1 MKSIVQ
7 DKKECFVCHTK
18 RNLHEHH
25 IFFGYANK
33 KLSEKYGLKCWL
45 CGYHHNQSNEGVHQ
59 NIELNYM
66 LKEVAQMAF
75 EKQIG
80 TREEFMTIFG
90 RNWIL

>member
-7 DKKECFVCHTK
+7 EKKECFVCHTTQ
-18 RNLHEHH
+18 NLHDHH
-25 IFFGYANK
+25 IFFGNANR

-45 CGYHHNQSNEGVHQ
+45 CGYHHNLSSEGVHQ
-59 NIELNYM
+59 NIELNHM

-75 EKQIG
+75 ERQIG
-80 TREEFMTIFG
+80 TRKEFMKIFG